1 MKSVFPRSLAALFG
15 AAATLIGAQQPAGA
29 QSLAVEDPVIRAIWT
44 EGMEQSEAW
53 EIGQALLD
61 SIGPRLTGTPDVDR
75 ANEWAR
81 ALLEGWGVET
91 EIEPYGTWKGW
102 QRGTTHVDLIEP
114 RVRTLDATLMAWSP
128 GSEGAVEGG
137 VVVIPAV
144 EGRAAL
150 EAWLPSVRG
159 SFVALAEPQA
169 SCRPV
174 ESYEEYGVDGAA
186 DAVREERRASSLAW
200 RERIGATGYEPGELL
215 DALEAAGALGILWSD
230 WSGGWNTRRVFAL
243 NTRFGAATETIPA
256 IDLSCED
263 YGLVTRLAGQGQ
275 GPLLRVDAQATM
287 SDPVPVANVIGVIRG
302 TELPDEYVVLSAHFD
317 SWDGASGATD
327 NGTGSITMLEAMRIL
342 SETRPRPK
350 RSILVGLWASEE
362 QGLNGSRAFVR
373 DHPEVIE
380 GLQAAFN
387 QDNGTGRISRASS
400 MGMVGAAEHLAR
412 WIARVPSEISRH
424 IDLSLPGTPSGGGS
438 DHAAFNCTGGPTFG
452 LGSNSW
458 NYFAYTWH
466 TNIDTFD
473 KIVWS
478 EVRNNATLV
487 AMLAYMAAEDERV
500 PRDRRVMPLDDET
513 GEPRP
518 WPACEDGARETNERY
533 Q

>member
-1 MKSVFPRSLAALFG
+1 MKSRRSALLSGLLLFVPLVS
-15 AAATLIGAQQPAGA
+15 ATSSLQAQT
-29 QSLAVEDPVIRAIWT
+29 LAVDDPVLRAMWA
-44 EGMEQSEAW
+44 EGMERSEAW
-53 EIGQALLD
+53 DIGQALLD
-61 SIGPRLTGTPDVDR
+61 SIGPRLTGTPEVDR
-75 ANEWAR
+75 ANEWAQ
-81 ALLEGWGVET
+81 AMLEGWGIDAR
-91 EIEPYGTWKGW
+91 IEPYGTWKGW
-102 QRGTTHVDLIEP
+102 ERGTTHVDLIAP

-128 GSEGAVEGG
+128 GSNGPIEGG
-137 VVVIPAV
+137 VVVIPAL
-144 EGRAAL
+144 EGRAAVDG
-150 EAWLPSVRG
+150 WLPSVRG
-159 SFVALAEPQA
+159 NFVALAEPQA

-174 ESYEEYGVDGAA
+174 ESFEEFGVEGAA
-186 DAVREERRASSLAW
+186 DEVREQRRESSAAW
-200 RERIGATGYEPGELL
+200 RQRIEAAGYAPAELL
-215 DALEAAGALGILWSD
+215 DAIEAAGALGILWSD
-230 WSGGWNTRRVFAL
+230 WSGGWNARRVFAL
-243 NTRFGAATETIPA
+243 NTRFGAATKTIPVL
-256 IDLSCED
+256 DLSCED
-263 YGLVTRLAGQGQ
+263 YGLVARLAEKGQ
-275 GPLLRVDAQATM
+275 GPRIRADARATIK
-287 SDPVPVANVIGVIRG
+287 DPVPVANVVGVIRG
-302 TELPDEYVVLSAHFD
+302 SELPDEYVVLSAHFD

-327 NGTGSITMLEAMRIL
+327 NGTGTITMLEAMRIL
-342 SETRPRPK
+342 SETWPRPK

-400 MGMVGAAEHLAR
+400 MGMVGAAENLAG
-412 WIARVPSEISRH
+412 WIARVPSEISTH
-424 IDLSLPGTPSGGGS
+424 IDLTLPGSPSGGGS
-438 DHAAFNCTGGPTFG
+438 DHAAFNCTGAPTFG

-487 AMLAYMAAEDERV
+487 AMLAYMASEDDRV

-513 GEPRP
+513 GQPRP
-518 WPACEDGARETNERY
+518 WPVCEDGARETNERY

>member
-1 MKSVFPRSLAALFG
+1 MISTRSRSLAAFLLFG
-15 AAATLIGAQQPAGA
+15 LFLPISGPALAQTFAVDNPTL
-29 QSLAVEDPVIRAIWT
+29 SAIWA
-44 EGMEQSEAW
+44 EGMDASEAW
-53 EIGQALLD
+53 EIGQALMD

-75 ANEWAR
+75 ANEWAA
-81 ALLEGWGVET
+81 ALLEGWGIDSR
-91 EIEPYGTWKGW
+91 IEPYGTWKGW
-102 QRGTTHVDLIEP
+102 ERGTTHVDLIQP

-128 GSEGAVEGG
+128 GSGGPVEGG
-137 VVVIPAV
+137 VVVIP
-144 EGRAAL
+144 ELDGRSAF
-150 EAWLPSVRG
+150 EDWLPSVRG
-159 SFVALAEPQA
+159 NFVGLAQPQP

-174 ESYEEYGVDGAA
+174 ESFEEYGVDGAA
-186 DAVREERRASSLAW
+186 DAAREERRESGRAW
-200 RERIGATGYEPGELL
+200 REQIEATGYEPADLL
-215 DALEAAGALGILWSD
+215 GAIEGAGALGILWSD
-230 WSGGWNTRRVFAL
+230 WSGGWGTRRIFAL
-243 NTRFGAATETIPA
+243 NTRFGAATSTIPA
-256 IDLSCED
+256 LDLSCED
-263 YGLVTRLAGQGQ
+263 YGLVARLAQQGQ
-275 GPLLRVDAQATM
+275 GPRLRADARATM

-317 SWDGASGATD
+317 SWDGSSGATD
-327 NGTGSITMLEAMRIL
+327 NGTGSVTMLEAMRIL
-342 SETRPRPK
+342 SQTYPRPK
-350 RSILVGLWASEE
+350 RSILIGLWASEE

-400 MGMVGAAEHLAR
+400 MGMVGAAEHLVR

-424 IDLSLPGTPSGGGS
+424 IDISVPGSPSGGGS

-466 TNIDTFD
+466 TNLDTFD

-487 AMLAYMAAEDERV
+487 AMLSYMAAEDERV
-500 PRDRRVMPLDDET
+500 PRDRRVMPADSET

-518 WPACEDGARETNERY
+518 WPVCEDGARETNARY